1 MKYYVDSK
9 ILESDKPLSLR
20 EIFDKLE
27 FGTDVLG
34 AEINGEIKDFYFNP
48 ADESK
53 IYPIFLGNEKSLTL
67 IRHSTAHI
75 LAQAVQSIY
84 PDTKVTIGPVIEDGF
99 YYDFYTDR
107 NFTEDD
113 LKLFEN
119 KMHEI
124 LEKNVSFEKEVINKE
139 KALEIFSN
147 MGETFKKEII
157 NDLDESQEISLYK
170 QGDWFDLCRGPHLP
184 NSTFIKS
191 FKLLSVAG

>member
-1 MKYYVDSK
+1 M
-9 ILESDKPLSLR
+9 L
-20 EIFDKLE
+20 KL
-27 FGTDVLG
+27 
-34 AEINGEIKDFYFNP
+34 NGEIKISISLP
-48 ADESK
+48 DESK

-124 LEKNVSFEKEVINKE
+124 LEKNVSFEKENIEE

-147 MGETFKKEII
+147 MGRNF
-157 NDLDESQEISLYK
+157 
-170 QGDWFDLCRGPHLP
+170 
-184 NSTFIKS
+184 
-191 FKLLSVAG
+191 

>member
-84 PDTKVTIGPVIEDGF
+84 PDTKVTIGPVIEDG
-99 YYDFYTDR
+99 
-107 NFTEDD
+107 
-113 LKLFEN
+113 L
-119 KMHEI
+119 
-124 LEKNVSFEKEVINKE
+124 
-139 KALEIFSN
+139 
-147 MGETFKKEII
+147 
-157 NDLDESQEISLYK
+157 SLI
-170 QGDWFDLCRGPHLP
+170 H
-184 NSTFIKS
+184 I
-191 FKLLSVAG
+191 